1 MSMALK
7 TLTSLIA
14 EARELPSQ
22 EAQAVWL
29 RSKAKLALNN
39 RSIRTM
45 ENFVPGCEHPAWM
58 MCEVTDNKA
67 RFSFRTDGID
77 SQGVCGIIIEA
88 LTGLTI
94 KEIRVID
101 FSEFRDIAR
110 YLNNR
115 QQRTLN
121 AMLNRIKHTLGD
133 SK

>member
-1 MSMALK
+1 MALQ
-7 TLTSLIA
+7 TLTSLIS
-14 EARELPSQ
+14 EARELTTL
-22 EAQAVWL
+22 EAQALWV
-29 RSKAKLALNN
+29 RDKARVAHNN
-39 RSIRTM
+39 RGIRSM

-67 RFSFRTDGID
+67 RFSFSTDGID

>member
-1 MSMALK
+1 MALQ
-7 TLTSLIA
+7 TLTSLIS
-14 EARELPSQ
+14 EARELTTL
-22 EAQAVWL
+22 EAQALWV
-29 RSKAKLALNN
+29 RDKARVAHNN
-39 RSIRTM
+39 RGIRSM

-67 RFSFRTDGID
+67 RFIFSTDGID
-77 SQGVCGIIIEA
+77 GQGVCGIIIEA